1 MAADGLFQ
9 KITATQ
15 AGQFLLGKV
24 RNKLI
29 AAVIGTTVIAAI
41 AVGGTFYYTSRNA
54 LMQQAFSQLDSVRTV
69 KATQVTDYFQFI
81 DDQIST
87 FTQNKMVVDAMRQFP
102 DAQRKARSEA
112 DVTESQLKQMAT
124 ELRSYYAEDFVGEY
138 QRRNGQDVL
147 PPTDEQFDPLDKD
160 TLYLQYQYIKN
171 NPNPLGSKEVLDAA
185 DDGTTYSKLHGEYH
199 PVVRSYLQKFGYYD
213 IFLCD
218 LESGDIAYSV
228 FKELDYTTS
237 LKDGPYSQTNFGE
250 AFRLAAEATSP
261 DEVFLVDYQPYLPSY
276 EDAASFI
283 SSPIYDGDTKIGV
296 AIFQMPIERIANIM
310 AERTGLGES
319 GETYAVGPDNLF
331 RNDSRFL
338 DQLGVA
344 TTIINPNV
352 PVNTKAV
359 QQSFAGNAGI
369 EVIDDYRGAPVLSSW
384 SPITVYDGVEGKADS
399 ITWALMSEIDLAEVQ
414 QPMTLAKL
422 AGPATI
428 PGLLALLVG
437 SIFVFALAGGIAKQA
452 DAITDMLSSIG
463 IGIFDAR
470 AEVTSQDELGEVATA
485 LNAMCDNTLSLIQSN
500 EEREEI
506 QESIESLINEMEGIA
521 AGDLTKQAEVKEDI
535 TGMIAGTV
543 NNMTEQLRSI
553 VSRVQVAT
561 EEVTESAGSIANVS
575 TTLSQETD
583 TQANQIERASG
594 EVLEITERIQ
604 AVAAQS
610 EDSAK
615 AAQQARETASR
626 GAQAV
631 ADTVDGMQRI
641 RDQVQ
646 STSKRIKRLGESSQE
661 IGEIVQLISDIADRT
676 SILALNAS
684 IQAAM
689 AGDAGQGFAV
699 VAEEV
704 ERLAER
710 SADATKQ
717 ISTLIKAIQTETSE
731 AISDMEESTR
741 EVVEGSEL
749 ATQAG
754 QTLNEIDSVTRELEG
769 LITKVS
775 KSASEQASA
784 ATGIASTM
792 TQISEATK
800 ASADKSRSATES
812 VGQLSSLAN
821 QLRSSVSQ
829 FKLSEEAEVEES
841 NGEID
846 AELDVMDQVSEF
858 SALVNLGQDAT
869 AGEGQ
874 PTS

>member
-1 MAADGLFQ
+1 MAAEGLLK
-9 KITATQ
+9 KITDSS

-29 AAVIGTTVIAAI
+29 FAVVGTTLLAAL
-41 AVGGTFYYTSRNA
+41 AVGGTFYVTSKSA
-54 LMQQAFSQLDSVRTV
+54 LMNQAFAQLDSVRTV
-69 KATQVTDYFQFI
+69 KATQVTDYFSFI

-87 FTQNKMVVDAMRQFP
+87 FSQNKMVVDAMRQFP

-112 DVTESQLKQMAT
+112 DVTEAQLKQMST
-124 ELRSYYAEDFVGEY
+124 ELRSYYANDFVTEY

-147 PPTDEQFDPLDKD
+147 PPTDDQFNPLDLD
-160 TLYLQYQYIKN
+160 SVYLQYQYIKN
-171 NPNPLGSKEVLDAA
+171 NPNPLGSKEALDAA
-185 DDGTTYSKLHGEYH
+185 NDETTYSKLHGEYH

-218 LESGDIAYSV
+218 IESGDIAYSV
-228 FKELDYTTS
+228 YKELDYTTS

-250 AFRLAAEATSP
+250 AFRLAAEASSP
-261 DEVFLVDYQPYLPSY
+261 DDVFLVDYQPYLPSY

-296 AIFQMPIERIANIM
+296 AIFQMPIERIAAIM

-338 DQLGVA
+338 EDLGVA
-344 TTIINPNV
+344 TTIINPDV

-359 QQSFAGNAGI
+359 QESFAGNAGI

-384 SPITVYDGVEGKADS
+384 SPITVYDGVRGKTEP

-414 QPMTLAKL
+414 RPMTLANL
-422 AGPATI
+422 AGPAAI
-428 PGLLALLVG
+428 PGFLALLFG
-437 SIFVFALAGGIAKQA
+437 SGLVYFLAGGIAKQA
-452 DAITDMLSSIG
+452 DAISDMLSSIG

-470 AEVTSQDELGEVATA
+470 AEVTSQDELGEVAGA

-506 QESIESLINEMEGIA
+506 QASIESLIGEMEGIA
-521 AGDLTKQAEVKEDI
+521 AGDLTKTADVKEDI

-543 NNMTEQLRSI
+543 NSMTEQLRSI

-561 EEVTESAGSIANVS
+561 NEVTESASSIADVS
-575 TTLSQETD
+575 TQLSQDTD
-583 TQANQIERASG
+583 AQATEIVRASE
-594 EVLEITERIQ
+594 EVLEITEQIQ

-615 AAQQARETASR
+615 AAEQARETASR

-775 KSASEQASA
+775 KSASEQANA

-800 ASADKSRSATES
+800 ASANKSRSATQS
-812 VGQLSSLAN
+812 VGELSTLAN
-821 QLRSSVSQ
+821 QLRQSVSQ
-829 FKLSEEAEVEES
+829 FKLSDETEES
-841 NGEID
+841 NGEMD

-858 SALVNLGQDAT
+858 NALVNLGQDAT
-869 AGEGQ
+869 ADEGQ

>member
-1 MAADGLFQ
+1 MAAEGLLQ
-9 KITATQ
+9 KISETRP
-15 AGQFLLGKV
+15 GQFLLGKV

-29 AAVIGTTVIAAI
+29 ASVIGTTLIAAL
-41 AVGGTFYYTSRNA
+41 AVGGTFYYTSRSA
-54 LMQQAFSQLDSVRTV
+54 LMDQAFAQLDSVRSV
-69 KATQVTDYFQFI
+69 KATQVTDYFQLI
-81 DDQIST
+81 NDQIST

-102 DAQRKARSEA
+102 DAQRNARTEA
-112 DVTESQLKQMAT
+112 GVTEEQLKEMAIA
-124 ELRSYYAEDFVGEY
+124 LRSYYATDFVGEY
-138 QRRNGQDVL
+138 QRRNGADLL
-147 PPTDEQFDPLDKD
+147 PPTGAQFDPLDDD
-160 TLYLQYQYIKN
+160 TLYLQYQYIKK

-185 DDGTTYSKLHGEYH
+185 EDGTTYSKLHNEYH

-218 LESGDIAYSV
+218 LDSGDIAYSV

-237 LKDGPYSQTNFGE
+237 LIDGPYSQTNFGE
-250 AFRLAAEATSP
+250 AFRLAAEASSP
-261 DEVFLVDYQPYLPSY
+261 DQVFLVDYQPYLPSY

-344 TTIINPNV
+344 TTIINPDV
-352 PVNTKAV
+352 PVNTEAV
-359 QQSFAGNAGI
+359 QASFVGESGI
-369 EVIDDYRGAPVLSSW
+369 KVIDDYRGAPVLSSW
-384 SPITVYDGVEGKADS
+384 SPITVYEGVAGRAEP

-414 QPMTLAKL
+414 QPMTLTNL
-422 AGPATI
+422 AGPAAL
-428 PGLLALLVG
+428 PGLAALLLG
-437 SIFVFALAGGIAKQA
+437 SGFVFVLAGGIAKQA

-470 AEVTSQDELGEVATA
+470 AEVTSQDELGEVANA

-506 QESIESLINEMEGIA
+506 QSSIESLIGEMEGIA

-561 EEVTESAGSIANVS
+561 NQVTDSAGSIANVS
-575 TTLSQETD
+575 TQLSKDTD
-583 TQANQIERASG
+583 TQATEIERAST
-594 EVLEITERIQ
+594 EVLSITEQIQ

-615 AAQQARETASR
+615 AAQQARETAAR
-626 GAQAV
+626 GSQAV

-717 ISTLIKAIQTETSE
+717 ISLLIRAIQTETSE

-754 QTLNEIDSVTRELEG
+754 QTLTEIDTVTRQLEG
-769 LITKVS
+769 LITQV
-775 KSASEQASA
+775 SASASQQADA
-784 ATGIASTM
+784 ATEVASTM
-792 TQISEATK
+792 TKISETTK

-812 VGQLSSLAN
+812 VGQLSGLAN
-821 QLRSSVSQ
+821 QLRESVSQ
-829 FKLSEEAEVEES
+829 FKLSDDETGT
-841 NGEID
+841 GEMD
-846 AELDVMDQVSEF
+846 AELGVMDQVSEF
-858 SALVNLGQDAT
+858 NALVNSNRDTT
-869 AGEGQ
+869 ADEAQ

>member
-1 MAADGLFQ
+1 MASPGFMN
-9 KITATQ
+9 KIRESAVMQ
-15 AGQFLLGKV
+15 AVNTKV
-24 RNKLI
+24 RNKLVL
-29 AAVIGTTVIAAI
+29 AVVGTTLLAAF
-41 AVGGTFYYTSRNA
+41 AVGGTFYYTSKNA
-54 LMQQAFSQLDSVRTV
+54 LMKQAFAQLDSVRTV
-69 KATQVTDYFQFI
+69 KATQVTDYFSFI
-81 DDQIST
+81 DDQIAT
-87 FTQNKMVVDAMRQFP
+87 FSQNKMIVDAMRQFP
-102 DAQRKARSEA
+102 EAERQARTEA
-112 DVTESQLKQMAT
+112 SVTDQQLEEMT
-124 ELRSYYAEDFVGEY
+124 NELRSYYASDFVREY
-138 QRRNGQDVL
+138 QRRNGPDSL
-147 PPTDEQFDPLDKD
+147 PPTVEQFDPLDKD
-160 TLYLQYQYIKN
+160 SLYLQYQYIKN

-185 DDGTTYSKLHGEYH
+185 KDGTTYSKLHADYH
-199 PVVRSYLQKFGYYD
+199 PVVRSYLERFGYYD

-218 LESGDIAYSV
+218 LDSGDIVYSV
-228 FKELDYTTS
+228 FKELDFTTS
-237 LKDGPYSQTNFGE
+237 LTTGPYSQTNFGE
-250 AFRLAAEATSP
+250 AFRLAAEASSP

-276 EDAASFI
+276 EDAASFV

-338 DQLGVA
+338 EELGVS

-359 QQSFAGNAGI
+359 TESFAGNPGI

-384 SPITVYDGVEGKADS
+384 APITVYNGVAGKTDP
-399 ITWALMSEIDLAEVQ
+399 IVWALMSEIDLAEVQ
-414 QPMTLAKL
+414 KPMALSSLAL
-422 AGPATI
+422 PAAI
-428 PGLLALLVG
+428 PGVLALGLGFLLVNW
-437 SIFVFALAGGIAKQA
+437 LAGGIARQA
-452 DAITDMLSSIG
+452 SSITDMLSSIG
-463 IGIFDAR
+463 IGMFDSR

-506 QESIESLINEMEGIA
+506 QSSIESLIGEMEGIA

-543 NNMTEQLRSI
+543 NSMTEQLRSI

-561 EEVTESAGSIANVS
+561 NEVTASAGSIAGVS
-575 TTLSQETD
+575 QQLSQDTD
-583 TQANQIERASG
+583 TQATEIGRAS
-594 EVLEITERIQ
+594 EDVLEITERIQ

-754 QTLNEIDSVTRELEG
+754 QTLNEIDTVTRQLEG

-775 KSASEQASA
+775 ESASEQANA

-800 ASADKSRSATES
+800 ASADKSRTATES
-812 VGQLSSLAN
+812 VGQLSTLAN
-821 QLRSSVSQ
+821 QLRQSVSQ
-829 FKLSEEAEVEES
+829 FKLSDEEES
-841 NGEID
+841 TDEMH
-846 AELDVMDQVSEF
+846 AELNVMDQVSEF
-858 SALVNLGQDAT
+858 NALVNVGRDKT
-869 AGEGQ
+869 ADESQ